1 MCSHGLVF
9 ALTWREE
16 EESGDPAPLLT
27 RALKASAQPRP
38 FRRLQ
43 WVELCP
49 THPKLCPH
57 RNSQSPGTWSSLEK
71 GALRVQLVKGVE
83 SVLDFGWALSPTT
96 GVPIRAAGVAEG
108 EACDQGGRDGSRRP
122 ASPGPGTGKH

>member
-1 MCSHGLVF
+1 MLCAHTASFFVL
-9 ALTWREE
+9 AWREE
-16 EESGDPAPLLT
+16 EESGDPVPLLT
-27 RALKASAQPRP
+27 RALKPSAQPRP

-83 SVLDFGWALSPTT
+83 MRVSWIS
-96 GVPIRAAGVAEG
+96 
-108 EACDQGGRDGSRRP
+108 GGP
-122 ASPGPGTGKH
+122 